1 MPQDKKLP
9 KPPPVPQEGT
19 KARPTSQH
27 QQMTA
32 ASGKVFEK
40 GEHISSGE
48 RIKSVTRPALKEEGE
63 SSGGGSAGAAK
74 DEGK

>member
-1 MPQDKKLP
+1 MPQDKKLLET
-9 KPPPVPQEGT
+9 PPVPEEAK

-27 QQMTA
+27 QQMSA

-48 RIKSVTRPALKEEGE
+48 RIKTVIRPTLKKEGE

-74 DEGK
+74 DERK